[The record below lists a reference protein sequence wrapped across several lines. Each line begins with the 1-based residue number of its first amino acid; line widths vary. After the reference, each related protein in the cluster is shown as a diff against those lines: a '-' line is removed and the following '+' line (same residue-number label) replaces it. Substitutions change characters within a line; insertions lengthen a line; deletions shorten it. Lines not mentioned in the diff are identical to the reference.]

1 MAQVTAQIL
10 QFRYPAEREPWMSKR
25 DLANLGR
32 STRWVELMVR
42 DGMPSQ
48 MIGGRRAFRRSE
60 VEAWIEER
68 FS

>member
-1 MAQVTAQIL
+1 MTAQVL
-10 QFRYPAEREPWMSKR
+10 QFRYPAGREPWLSKR
-25 DLANLGR
+25 DLASYFGR

-48 MIGGRRAFRRSE
+48 MIGGRRGFRVSE

-68 FS
+68 FP